1 MTDKLAEQR
10 AVADAYFAAST
21 APSWTAEVKEDL
33 EAFLAYQTSIGR
45 CVVIVTSGGTTI
57 PLERNTVRFIDNF
70 STGSRGASSAEYFV
84 KLGYAVVFLHRPG
97 CVMPFARHFQKS
109 MGRDMNFQ
117 LLDHLSMAKDG
128 RNIEVSA
135 DDRVSQ
141 ARCVDALKSYKQS
154 KQLNILHPISFVS
167 VNDYF
172 YALKLVAMAV
182 APLRERAIFYLAAA
196 VSDFY
201 IPDSELVEHK
211 IQSHATVGQGLTLQ
225 LHNVPK
231 LLGLLRHE
239 WAPNAF
245 YVSFKLETDETILK
259 QKALSSIE
267 NYGVHLVVANEL
279 KTRFDQVWLI
289 TKDADVRLV
298 KPDDDLDIELA
309 LTNAVSEMHYGY
321 LASHHVHLPSSLP
334 TSSSTKPWDAALRA
348 LNEVTGDHKQEIVA
362 VLLGGAISMLIHL
375 LQRQYLK

>member
-1 MTDKLAEQR
+1 MTDKLGEQR

-70 STGSRGASSAEYFV
+70 STGSRGASSAEYV
-84 KLGYAVVFLHRPG
+84 
-97 CVMPFARHFQKS
+97 
-109 MGRDMNFQ
+109 
-117 LLDHLSMAKDG
+117 DHG

-141 ARCVDALKSYKQS
+141 ARCVDALKTYKQS

-225 LHNVPK
+225 LHNDDSGV
-231 LLGLLRHE
+231 LR
-239 WAPNAF
+239 
-245 YVSFKLETDETILK
+245 
-259 QKALSSIE
+259 ALSWHAPWALE
-267 NYGVHLVVANEL
+267 PHKLCEQVVANEL